1 MDNPTLIKPFVQPQ
15 VDGASTTSFSSTMD
29 PSNCAIPTTDSSA
42 NGQPSQSLL
51 SLSHA
56 TMVSTSEFTLDLSG
70 FALQSLPDS
79 ATGQPFYQLDLNFDT
94 ICYSTASLETPN
106 YLYQSAES
114 VASVGMYLSDPS
126 TASLSSLDLSI
137 SGDLD
142 LMGATVALLPETEDS
157 TNKLSIESSETVVSQ
172 VVNGDYQPSQ
182 ATLLTASVPDT
193 VINSSLQVAVDFP
206 SATGS
211 GIPMR
216 TSGTVE
222 PWLPI
227 DGCPAVDTSSAS
239 LRQGLFL
246 ASEVSTPMLA
256 FQQQSQRARDS
267 GARIEPSYH
276 PTCNLSQPEQE
287 YHPNQSFMLAPQ
299 IPTMGDPMDVH
310 CTDALRARSYFQSP
324 LPAVGT
330 LGAPRGS
337 PLPLHT
343 RARSTSFGDIS
354 TSQVVTSGALSQRTM
369 SFHGAHQSMAGGSQ
383 VRRVCSSTLIP
394 PSSHGVSVFHAQH
407 NQQLWPPH
415 EILPS
420 TLALNIPSIASVLS
434 RDAPV
439 LSSDF
444 TIYATQAMDSPMS
457 FEEMDGLSD
466 HVELGGHSAPELSP
480 AHVCSPDMVTR
491 SPVYFPPPNLAAPY
505 KRRQMTAYARWTIQE
520 DRQLAE
526 AVQAAT
532 HQLQMSSSSSL
543 SSPPLDWFLVASMV
557 PTRSPTQCHARWSK
571 VLAEQRR
578 ARKMG
583 SVATN
588 NKRGASFDSFTTGST
603 DQLQHP
609 LPPQPQG
616 QQPLEHPPPP
626 PKQNRS
632 RSASSCSTMSTLRET
647 LPHMLY
653 PTFSSSTT
661 PSSSL
666 YSCSSSSSLSLATA
680 STEVIA
686 PETSP
691 MLGVRRGRWTPEED
705 RELMALVDQYLAEQG
720 HLVLLAPPPLPAT
733 LETEGEEDWS
743 IQKVF
748 YEVMALH
755 NPDDPVERRARGL
768 PDWFSGSLE
777 EYERL
782 VDATVANIPWNQLV
796 LRMTPRPLTSTATG
810 ASAAAAATE
819 MEGEE
824 DGGDDDYTGDQR
836 QHQIGLRHPILTPT
850 TITTTKGPL
859 GHRLGI
865 QAQARWAEALDPR
878 VRRGPWSAVED
889 ALLERAVQEC
899 SKCWI
904 KISEWMPGRTQRQCR
919 TRWVQLTVKAER
931 IEAKR
936 RVHEQIVKTRGL
948 RQSQLHQH
956 QGKKKHKK

>member
-29 PSNCAIPTTDSSA
+29 PSNCAIPTTDSGA
-42 NGQPSQSLL
+42 HGQPSQSLL

-94 ICYSTASLETPN
+94 ICYSSTASLETPN

-157 TNKLSIESSETVVSQ
+157 TNKPSLESETVVPQ
-172 VVNGDYQPSQ
+172 VVSGDYQPSQ

-216 TSGTVE
+216 TSGTAE

-256 FQQQSQRARDS
+256 FQQQSMQQAVPPPLYSVPGPLCDYAHQRARDS

-276 PTCNLSQPEQE
+276 PTSILSQPDQE
-287 YHPNQSFMLAPQ
+287 YHPNQ
-299 IPTMGDPMDVH
+299 T
-310 CTDALRARSYFQSP
+310 
-324 LPAVGT
+324 
-330 LGAPRGS
+330 
-337 PLPLHT
+337 
-343 RARSTSFGDIS
+343 
-354 TSQVVTSGALSQRTM
+354 
-369 SFHGAHQSMAGGSQ
+369 
-383 VRRVCSSTLIP
+383 
-394 PSSHGVSVFHAQH
+394 
-407 NQQLWPPH
+407 
-415 EILPS
+415 
-420 TLALNIPSIASVLS
+420 
-434 RDAPV
+434 
-439 LSSDF
+439 
-444 TIYATQAMDSPMS
+444 MDSPMS

-480 AHVCSPDMVTR
+480 AHVCSPDMVTP

-583 SVATN
+583 SIATN
-588 NKRGASFDSFTTGST
+588 NKR
-603 DQLQHP
+603 
-609 LPPQPQG
+609 
-616 QQPLEHPPPP
+616 
-626 PKQNRS
+626 
-632 RSASSCSTMSTLRET
+632 
-647 LPHMLY
+647 
-653 PTFSSSTT
+653 
-661 PSSSL
+661 
-666 YSCSSSSSLSLATA
+666 
-680 STEVIA
+680 EVIA

-691 MLGVRRGRWTPEED
+691 MLGVRRGRWTPDED

-748 YEVMALH
+748 YEVTALH
-755 NPDDPVERRARGL
+755 NPDDPVERHARGL
-768 PDWFSGSLE
+768 PAWFSGSLE

-810 ASAAAAATE
+810 ASAAAAASTE
-819 MEGEE
+819 MEGGE

-836 QHQIGLRHPILTPT
+836 QHQIGLRHPISTP
-850 TITTTKGPL
+850 TITTTAKGPL